1 MIKKICNVSEG
12 HLFYTTEGKRKPL
25 ADFSGEVQIH
35 EEQELVSILGCIHK
49 GTKKLYA
56 RILLCNDIKYKT
68 DTNIYDYMC
77 FDALG
82 TVNDRPVVFSG
93 LTLVDSDPEN
103 NTLSFEINDKALI
116 EKILK
121 CY

>member
-1 MIKKICNVSEG
+1 MIKKICDVLEG

-56 RILLCNDIKYKT
+56 RILLCDDIKYKT
-68 DTNIYDYMC
+68 DVNIYDYMC
-77 FDALG
+77 FDATG
-82 TVNDRPVVFSG
+82 IVNEKTVMFSG

-121 CY
+121 CS